1 MREDNDTP
9 RDNQQIADDNQQ
21 SGSVSRQ
28 ELPNQGANQEP
39 AEGSQGKEEPHA

>member
-1 MREDNDTP
+1 MREDDDTP

-28 ELPNQGANQEP
+28 ELPNQAANRQP